1 MLEHFHILLP
11 EGSRVR
17 LKIEAAKRNTSL
29 SRLIYQALLEAG
41 LLGKEVREDGQEV
54 REEDRGD

>member
-1 MLEHFHILLP
+1 MA
-11 EGSRVR
+11 

-41 LLGKEVREDGQEV
+41 LLGKEVKKSGQEA
-54 REEDRGD
+54 RKEDRRD